1 MAKPRIRHIAIFVRD
16 PEKVA
21 KFYQDVFDME
31 LIHTRPS
38 GERFVS
44 DGHINLAILPHRLTA
59 SAAPGL
65 NHIGFHVDSID
76 EIGKRIEKTGVE
88 APKKRPADRPYAEQ
102 RACDPEGNMF
112 DLSELGFQVALS
124 NEEKDKQKRKVPA

>member
-16 PEKVA
+16 PVKVA
-21 KFYQDVFDME
+21 QFYQDVFDME

-44 DGHINLAILPHRLTA
+44 DGHINLAILPHRTTA
-59 SAAPGL
+59 SAAPGI
-65 NHIGFHVDSID
+65 NHIGFHVDSIEGISD
-76 EIGKRIEKTGVE
+76 KISAAGFE

-102 RACDPEGNMF
+102 RGCDPEGNMF
-112 DLSELGFQVALS
+112 DLSELGFEIAVS
-124 NEEKDKQKRKVPA
+124 NEEKERRKVKA